1 MMSEPSQRPNHSIK
15 VILADDQTVVR
26 AGLRMVLEAEPDL
39 EVIAEAGDVPETLR
53 KLRAHRPDV
62 LLLGLNMPGEPSLTA
77 LPQLREASPGT
88 KIVVLT
94 MENDPA
100 FAREALQAGA
110 GGYVL
115 KESAAEETV
124 HAVRNVLDGRPYLN
138 PQLGAKIAAAPPGSS
153 GPPDDL
159 SERELEV
166 LRLIAFG
173 HTNSEIAGSLYLS
186 VRTIE
191 SHRAHIQQKLRLST
205 RAQLVKYAL
214 DHGLMA

>member
-1 MMSEPSQRPNHSIK
+1 MMSEPSQRANHSIK